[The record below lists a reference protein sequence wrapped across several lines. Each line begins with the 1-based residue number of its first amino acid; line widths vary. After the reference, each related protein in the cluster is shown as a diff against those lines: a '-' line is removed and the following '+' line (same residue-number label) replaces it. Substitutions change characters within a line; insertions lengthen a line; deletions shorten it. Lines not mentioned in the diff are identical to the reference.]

1 MEDNLIFLGKFNLLK
16 STNIL
21 FVRTTATQDTTM
33 SLDLYTRYIP
43 LTQKAQFWGN
53 YVSALKGR
61 IVYISLHILLM
72 IIYQVTLTCALPLS
86 PA

>member
-1 MEDNLIFLGKFNLLK
+1 MPDIFNQGLLYSVLK
-16 STNIL
+16 SNNIIC
-21 FVRTTATQDTTM
+21 VRTTATQYFTM